1 MQKIFNCSQIVPIIG
16 GVSEAKQQ
24 RLLKRSPDIIVA
36 TPGRLWDLIEKSGGG
51 PEDEILDDEE
61 DTRQTQNL
69 RSQLLGIRALVI
81 DECDRMFERAHF
93 RQLTQL
99 FEILNE
105 YTIHFALTLVL
116 LFVILLYNH

>member
-1 MQKIFNCSQIVPIIG
+1 M
-16 GVSEAKQQ
+16 
-24 RLLKRSPDIIVA
+24 A
-36 TPGRLWDLIEKSGGG
+36 TPGRLWDLVEKNGGG
-51 PEDEILDDEE
+51 PEDEVPDDEE
-61 DTRQTQNL
+61 DTQQPHDL
-69 RSQLLGIRALVI
+69 RTQLLGIRALVI